1 MLANWCKLVAA
12 LLVVH
17 ATIVGAGHMGSGFP
31 LRPAVAHAQ
40 FNAAHAPAPTQS
52 SVSRHSYL
60 ITIHGIVSHFR
71 QYLDREPQ
79 SPTFGQII
87 DPYEG
92 KEIQYAT
99 PCFAHAAATLLEQ
112 AYIVSER
119 EKKAWLADI
128 TIAMTT
134 ALRALRN
141 GPPVNGS
148 LSPTCAQSHCNFYT
162 APLMAAL
169 KILTPIV
176 VSWLFSFRLVLL
188 TKRKSLILEHRVQS
202 S

>member
-1 MLANWCKLVAA
+1 M
-12 LLVVH
+12 
-17 ATIVGAGHMGSGFP
+17 P
-31 LRPAVAHAQ
+31 LPA
-40 FNAAHAPAPTQS
+40 
-52 SVSRHSYL
+52 SR
-60 ITIHGIVSHFR
+60 
-71 QYLDREPQ
+71 
-79 SPTFGQII
+79 
-87 DPYEG
+87 
-92 KEIQYAT
+92 
-99 PCFAHAAATLLEQ
+99 TLPRLCSN
-112 AYIVSER
+112 SER